1 MHVCVLG
8 EGPGS
13 GQELRMGHLWSS
25 VGYHPAGSQGME
37 SLGPSQEGSYKGSV
51 SLEVG
56 GVPGLRSWPH
66 ELLPGRCLPCSDMA
80 LNLLS
85 VLKDGHEGGQAFLA
99 PSALSA
105 GSGNCFLWPVGG
117 EASPPGGSWMS

>member
-1 MHVCVLG
+1 MHVCVFG

-13 GQELRMGHLWSS
+13 GQELRMGHLSSS
-25 VGYHPAGSQGME
+25 VGHHPAGSQGME

-56 GVPGLRSWPH
+56 GVPGLRSWPR

-85 VLKDGHEGGQAFLA
+85 VLKDGQEGGQAFLT
-99 PSALSA
+99 PSVLSA
-105 GSGNCFLWPVGG
+105 DSGNCFLWPVGDG
-117 EASPPGGSWMS
+117 ASPSGGSWMS